1 MNFPAQ
7 FKTQEPIMRAFLTR
21 RTWFNERMGKRFGIA
36 VMLLS
41 LFFSSSIIAT
51 KVPEPAE
58 EKDFGA
64 CTVREYR
71 TDGSD
76 SERITQVTLTCRSSS
91 QKEDESAS
99 MSVFANPGTDKNVWI
114 LDPIVA
120 VTHSEDS
127 IKVRYYF
134 DDEDQEEEIFK
145 FHDYSSY
152 TYASKEIDDDEL
164 NSLITGIE
172 GSEKIEFNFEGKT
185 SSITTIS
192 FDESAKKAV
201 SDFRER
207 FKLLRE
213 QEDPIQN
220 E

>member
-7 FKTQEPIMRAFLTR
+7 FITQEPIMRAFLTR
-21 RTWFNERMGKRFGIA
+21 RTWLNERMGKRFGIA
-36 VMLLS
+36 VLLLY
-41 LFFSSSIIAT
+41 LFLSSSIIAT

-64 CTVREYR
+64 CKVREYR
-71 TDGSD
+71 LDGSD
-76 SERITQVTLTCRSSS
+76 ADRITQVTLTCRSSS
-91 QKEDESAS
+91 QKEDESAW
-99 MSVFANPGTDKNVWI
+99 MSVYANPGTDKNVWS
-114 LDPIVA
+114 LLPIVA
-120 VTHSEDS
+120 VKHGEDS

-134 DDEDQEEEIFK
+134 DDEDQEEDIFK

-164 NSLITGIE
+164 NSLITDIE

-192 FDESAKKAV
+192 FDESTKKAV

-213 QEDPIQN
+213 QEDPIQK

>member
-1 MNFPAQ
+1 MNFHPQ
-7 FKTQEPIMRAFLTR
+7 FKTQDPIIRALLTL
-21 RTWFNERMGKRFGIA
+21 RTWFNERMGKSFGMAIL
-36 VMLLS
+36 LLS
-41 LFFSSSIIAT
+41 LFFTSSIIAT

-58 EKDFGA
+58 EKDFGD
-64 CTVREYR
+64 CIVREYR
-71 TDGSD
+71 IDGSD
-76 SERITQVTLTCRSSS
+76 ADRITQVTLSCRSRP
-91 QKEDESAS
+91 QKEEESAW
-99 MSVFANPGTDKNVWI
+99 MSVYANPGTDKNVWS
-114 LDPIVA
+114 LLPIVA
-120 VTHSEDS
+120 VKHSEDS

-134 DDEDQEEEIFK
+134 DDEDQEEDIFK

-164 NSLITGIE
+164 NSLITDIE
-172 GSEKIEFNFEGKT
+172 GSEKFEFNFEGKT

-213 QEDPIQN
+213 QEDPIQK